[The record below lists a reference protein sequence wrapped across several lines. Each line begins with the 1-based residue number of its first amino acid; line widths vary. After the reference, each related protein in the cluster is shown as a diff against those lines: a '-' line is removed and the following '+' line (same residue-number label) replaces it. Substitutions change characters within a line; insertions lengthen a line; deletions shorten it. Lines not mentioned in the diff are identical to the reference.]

1 MLHSRAATDDSERI
15 VEAARR
21 VPRSNLVDRFRR
33 YDAGS
38 HGTIR
43 RADFAQVLRALGVAA
58 TERDLLC
65 RRFGARRL
73 DWSCDYLDFCRLVEL
88 ADDAMLRNLATH
100 MSVVDASYHAL
111 RRPFLDADGRG
122 SGYVPLRVFRRAIL
136 DDWEASVTE
145 LELQLLAS
153 RFAHPHDPNLVSYRV
168 LTELVDDV
176 NGGSTRRPN
185 HWSPPRRDSSPR
197 YDRCDSPP
205 RLLQKDDRHLAWL
218 ENRSPRPSSPGRH
231 RRRDDTPTFR
241 FPTTGTGTTRR
252 SVNEICR
259 TVNGS
264 RWACVVCFN
273 TENPVT
279 RTTCAVCQAPNPKL
293 ADTEVLLE
301 CKNCHFVNP
310 DSAELC
316 DMCNTDLRS
325 KRKPRDKHDT
335 GPDGWRTIVD
345 VDDDHRRHAPRIP
358 EL

>member
-1 MLHSRAATDDSERI
+1 MLHSRTAIDDSERI

-21 VPRSNLVDRFRR
+21 VSRSNLLDRFRR
-33 YDAGS
+33 YDAAS

-43 RADFAQVLRALGVAA
+43 RADFVQVLRALGVAT

-100 MSVVDASYHAL
+100 MRVGDASYHAL

-122 SGYVPLRVFRRAIL
+122 CGYVPLRVFRRAIL
-136 DDWEASVTE
+136 DDWEANVTE
-145 LELQLLAS
+145 LELQLLTS

-176 NGGSTRRPN
+176 NGGSTRN
-185 HWSPPRRDSSPR
+185 NWSPPRSPR

-205 RLLQKDDRHLAWL
+205 RPPKDDRHLAWL
-218 ENRSPRPSSPGRH
+218 ENRSPRPSSPQRH
-231 RRRDDTPTFR
+231 RRRDDDTPTFR
-241 FPTTGTGTTRR
+241 FPTTGTTSRR

-259 TVNGS
+259 TVNGG

-279 RTTCAVCQAPNPKL
+279 RTTCTVCQAPNPKL
-293 ADTEVLLE
+293 ADTEVLIE
-301 CKNCHFVNP
+301 CKNCHFINP
-310 DSAELC
+310 YSNDVCE
-316 DMCNTDLRS
+316 MCNTDLRS

-345 VDDDHRRHAPRIP
+345 L
-358 EL
+358 E